1 MYHIAR
7 RYAPCKWQFDGGCFA
22 TSALVIV
29 RKFSRKKDLRQSMDP
44 KITVDLRPSVDGSA
58 VCTSLV
64 VGDG

>member
-1 MYHIAR
+1 MPPANGSSMVAYR
-7 RYAPCKWQFDGGCFA
+7 FA

-29 RKFSRKKDLRQSMDP
+29 HKFSRKSMDP

-58 VCTSLV
+58 VCISLV

>member
-1 MYHIAR
+1 MVAYR
-7 RYAPCKWQFDGGCFA
+7 FA
-22 TSALVIV
+22 TSALVYV